1 MVLIQYGSKRPNVEI
16 EEADHPRNPK
26 SEVPQKVLFEPLRTR
41 DKMPKKKKKEM
52 SK

>member
-26 SEVPQKVLFEPLRTR
+26 SEVPQKALSKPLGPK
-41 DKMPKKKKKEM
+41 DKIPRKEVETC
-52 SK
+52 K